1 MTYKI
6 SEWNKAGQDFENTFK
21 IGIRKFYDGLATM
34 VFKYIQINPFVFDD
48 YLYEKHD
55 DYIEGI
61 SMQDIVLKH
70 YGEKGL
76 EMLNALLPSEADNE

>member
-1 MTYKI
+1 MIYKI
-6 SEWNKAGQDFENTFK
+6 SEWHKAGQDFESIFK
-21 IGIRKFYDGLATM
+21 ISIRKFYDGFMTM
-34 VFKYIQINPFVFDD
+34 IFKKIQINPFTFDD
-48 YLYEKHD
+48 YLYEKHN

-76 EMLNALLPSEADNE
+76 QMLNALLPSEADNG